1 MEARY
6 KRELNHNYLIIAMD
20 EEDSNY
26 QLKMLLNN
34 QIEGLLEIWMK
45 QVDGKREFYY
55 EISSKQPL
63 SRLLERKRLSAAEV
77 RELILSLTAVLKRV
91 EEYLLPAKQL
101 VLSADYIYVE
111 PETFQFYYCCLPGY
125 EDGGAAAVA
134 ELVKYMLDRVDYQE
148 AEAVSLIYRLYQ
160 EAAKEN
166 FKMET
171 LAGLLYKPDRAGRD
185 KNGEESEDTHD
196 APRGGADE
204 AACETAGQTAEGRQ
218 FQGKEDAEAAIGPG
232 IKAKLLYHICLAS
245 SAVLALCALCWPYAV
260 WKERMGAM
268 LKANWFFVLSAEL
281 AIVAVFALLIRCIV
295 LEWRQGCH
303 DWEELWGTDGGDSRG
318 AFDEEDEQ
326 EWTEESCEEEDGES
340 WDDDGI
346 LQWIGETVVLS
357 KAETQAAVRRLVP
370 LEEGQTEAVIEQFP
384 FVIGK
389 SPELADLVLPYTAVS
404 RMHARIDKNPD
415 GYRVTDLNSTN
426 GTRVGEQRL
435 EANESAALM
444 VGGEL
449 WIANV
454 GFRFE

>member
-6 KRELNHNYLIIAMD
+6 KRELNHNFLIIAME

-34 QIEGLLEIWMK
+34 QIEGLLDVWMK

-77 RELILSLTAVLKRV
+77 KELILSLTAVLKRV
-91 EEYLLPAKQL
+91 EEYLLPTKQL
-101 VLSADYIYVE
+101 VLAADYIYVE

-125 EDGGAAAVA
+125 EDGGAGAVM
-134 ELVKYMLDRVDYQE
+134 ELVKYLLDRVDYQE
-148 AEAVSLIYRLYQ
+148 SEAVSLIYRLYQ
-160 EAAKEN
+160 EAVKEN

-171 LAGLLYKPDRAGRD
+171 LAGLLYKQEKTEAEKKVEGMEDVCPAAGESVEGEKTSVEAGRS
-185 KNGEESEDTHD
+185 KIMGQRN
-196 APRGGADE
+196 
-204 AACETAGQTAEGRQ
+204 TAQ
-218 FQGKEDAEAAIGPG
+218 I
-232 IKAKLLYHICLAS
+232 LYRICMVS
-245 SAVLALCALCWPYAV
+245 SVVLALCTLCWPAVV
-260 WKERMGAM
+260 WKERVVPM
-268 LKANWFFVLSAEL
+268 LKANWFLVLAAEI
-281 AIVAVFALLIRCIV
+281 AIAAAFTLLIRCIIQEWQQGSHDWDELWGAEDKDGWGK
-295 LEWRQGCH
+295 LEERRNLEENVWLEEESGAKEESE
-303 DWEELWGTDGGDSRG
+303 DWEE
-318 AFDEEDEQ
+318 
-326 EWTEESCEEEDGES
+326 
-340 WDDDGI
+340 DGI

-370 LEEGQTEAVIEQFP
+370 LDEGQTEAVIKQFP
-384 FVIGK
+384 YVIGK

-415 GYRVTDLNSTN
+415 GYRITDLNSTN

-435 EANESAALM
+435 EANESTVLM
-444 VGGEL
+444 VGEEL